1 MNLLSAEHGWRY
13 ALALS
18 TLPSVVVLLGGLFL
32 PDTPNSLV
40 ARGREEEGRAV
51 LQRIRGTDAVFVEF
65 MDITEAVSNE
75 HRQSWR
81 QILRPDHRP
90 QLVIAVLVPVIQQLT
105 GANAVLFYAPL
116 IFQTTGADT
125 SNALLS
131 NVILGATNVG
141 ATIVAVIVVDRI
153 GRRPLLIEG
162 LLQML
167 VTLLVIAVS
176 FAVSSGSATL
186 SAGLSS
192 LLLAMVIIYFAGY
205 AWSWA
210 GLAWIIPNEVQP
222 LDSRSVGQ
230 AVAVCA
236 NFLATFVVGQTFPSM
251 LCAMTWGV
259 FLYFSAWIVFA
270 LAFTVCLVPET
281 KGLGIED
288 IYYLFTGHWFW
299 RRCFTEE
306 QRKSVVLDAPAA
318 NSNSLISPAGQLSR
332 AMSRTITLT
341 SMRSRAKDSTAV

>member
-1 MNLLSAEHGWRY
+1 MNIVSEENGWRY

-18 TLPSVVVLLGGLFL
+18 TLPAVVVLLGGLFL

-40 ARGREEEGRAV
+40 ARGREEEGKAV
-51 LQRIRGTDAVFVEF
+51 LQRIRGTEAVFVEF
-65 MDITEAVSNE
+65 MDITEAVSSE
-75 HRQSWR
+75 RQQSWR
-81 QILRPDHRP
+81 QILRTDHRP
-90 QLVIAVLVPVIQQLT
+90 QLVIAVMAPVIQQLT

-141 ATIVAVIVVDRI
+141 ATIIAVVVVDRL

-167 VTLLVIAVS
+167 VTLLVIAIC
-176 FAVSSGSATL
+176 FAVSSESATL
-186 SAGLSS
+186 SADLSS
-192 LLLAMVIIYFAGY
+192 VLLAMVIIYFAGY

-236 NFLATFVVGQTFPSM
+236 NFLATFLIGQTFPAM

-259 FLYFSAWIVFA
+259 FLYFSAWIVLG
-270 LAFTVCLVPET
+270 LAFTVCLIPET

-299 RRCFTEE
+299 SRYFTEE
-306 QRKSVVLDAPAA
+306 QRKSVVMDAPVA
-318 NSNSLISPAGQLSR
+318 NAGLLMNPAGRLSQV
-332 AMSRTITLT
+332 MSRTFAPKAEDNAI
-341 SMRSRAKDSTAV
+341 